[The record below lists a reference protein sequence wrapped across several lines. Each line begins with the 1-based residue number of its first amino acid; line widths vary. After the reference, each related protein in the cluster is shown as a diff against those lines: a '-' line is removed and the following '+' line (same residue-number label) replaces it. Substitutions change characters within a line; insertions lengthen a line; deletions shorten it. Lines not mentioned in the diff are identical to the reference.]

1 MKKFALIALSLAIA
15 LPASAQTLKLDSEDK
30 PCLKNFSIQ
39 KGTVYQ
45 INAYEYDY
53 LQLSDNK
60 SFRIKNAQGKALT
73 PRYEKAVKA
82 YIVEPLTTGDQGT
95 VSLTATKTGKVNV
108 CLYNTL

>member
-45 INAYEYDY
+45 INAYIREADKLAQIY
-53 LQLSDNK
+53 SDLHQNIQDRFNEAGIEIMSPHYMAMRDGNESTIPK
-60 SFRIKNAQGKALT
+60 DDLR
-73 PRYEKAVKA
+73 P
-82 YIVEPLTTGDQGT
+82 
-95 VSLTATKTGKVNV
+95 KTDK
-108 CLYNTL
+108 